1 MVMEDKITG
10 DNNQLQSNSESDFT
24 KQQEQIKKIFN
35 GWFELIKLPTIGP
48 FQAFSKDFI
57 SYAQELFSISQTL
70 IQLQINLKEYHIEMN
85 NAYLQAM
92 KEVSQRAPKQYN
104 NSKEDIENYRMVAID
119 AFENAF
125 TELFGSKD
133 FAVTNN
139 KVTSSQL
146 DLLKHMQNLA
156 EKNFEIL
163 KLPTRSEVDEILKDI
178 HELKKAIRDMKKNLD
193 VLTIGTHSK

>member
-1 MVMEDKITG
+1 MVMGDTITD
-10 DNNQLQSNSESDFT
+10 DNKQLQSNSESDFT

-57 SYAQELFSISQTL
+57 SYAQELFNIGQTL
-70 IQLQINLKEYHIEMN
+70 LQLQINLKEYHIEMN

-92 KEVSQRAPKQYN
+92 KEVSRRAPKQYN
-104 NSKEDIENYRMVAID
+104 NSKEDIENYRLVAID

-146 DLLKHMQNLA
+146 DLLKHMQNIA

-178 HELKKAIRDMKKNLD
+178 HELKKAIRDMKKNLE

>member
-1 MVMEDKITG
+1 MGDTITD
-10 DNNQLQSNSESDFT
+10 DNKQIQSNSESDFT

-57 SYAQELFSISQTL
+57 FYAQELFSIGQTL
-70 IQLQINLKEYHIEMN
+70 LQLQINLKEYHIKMN

-163 KLPTRSEVDEILKDI
+163 KLPTRSEVDEISKDI
-178 HELKKAIRDMKKNLD
+178 HELKKAIRDVKKNLE

>member
-1 MVMEDKITG
+1 MIMGDTINDDDK
-10 DNNQLQSNSESDFT
+10 QLQSKSESDFS

-35 GWFELIKLPTIGP
+35 GWLELIKLPTVGP

-57 SYAQELFSISQTL
+57 SYAQELFNVGQTL
-70 IQLQINLKEYHIEMN
+70 IQLQINLKEYHVEMN

-104 NSKEDIENYRMVAID
+104 NSKEDFENYRMVAID

-125 TELFGSKD
+125 TELFGSKN
-133 FAVTNN
+133 FAVTNS

-146 DLLKHMQNLA
+146 DLLKHLQNIA

-163 KLPTRSEVDEILKDI
+163 NLPTRSEVDEILKDI
-178 HELKKAIRDMKKNLD
+178 HELKKTVRDMKKNLE
-193 VLTIGTHSK
+193 VLTIGTNSK